1 MVPLLKGKDEVTRQR
16 TVAQGLYADLHG
28 VPEKDL
34 RDERKIEELL
44 REACDASDLTA
55 VGQPVV
61 HRFAGGGEGLTGF
74 LLLSESHIS
83 VHTYPEIGL
92 LMVDILSC
100 GKTHPREG
108 LSVFERELAHDRIEI
123 RELRRGGDR
132 IG

>member
-1 MVPLLKGKDEVTRQR
+1 MKGKLKVNTQR

-28 VPEKDL
+28 VTEKDL
-34 RDERKIEELL
+34 RDEQKLKRLL
-44 REACDASDLTA
+44 HEACDASDLTA

-61 HRFAGGGEGLTGF
+61 HRFTGGGEGLTGF

-92 LMVDILSC
+92 LMVDILTC

-108 LSVFERELAHDRIEI
+108 LSVFERKLSHDRIEI
-123 RELRRGGDR
+123 RELQRGGDS
-132 IG
+132 ID